1 MRALAVLTLVA
12 CTASAPASQTPATPR
27 DVAVSARA
35 TVESWRQAWEVRSV
49 EALEKLYAHDLDV
62 VLITEGQP
70 LTGWSSIDATL
81 KDKLA
86 RATTV
91 RVTLKDVQVRAQGE
105 NVATAVATMRR
116 EITDG
121 ATTTTENGTLS
132 LVLRRDNDVWLI
144 TVEHYSY
151 RRPS

>member
-1 MRALAVLTLVA
+1 MRALAVFTLVA
-12 CTASAPASQTPATPR
+12 CAAPRVDTAPVTPK

-35 TVESWRQAWEVRSV
+35 TVEQWRQAWEVRSV

-62 VLITEGQP
+62 VLITEGLP

-91 RVTLKDVQVRAQGE
+91 RVTLKDVQVRAQSDG
-105 NVATAVATMRR
+105 VATAIATMRR

-132 LVLRRDNDVWLI
+132 LVLRREGDSWVI
-144 TVEHYSY
+144 AVEHYSY

>member
-1 MRALAVLTLVA
+1 MRVLAVLTLVA
-12 CTASAPASQTPATPR
+12 CAANAPVAREPATPK
-27 DVAVSARA
+27 DVATGARA
-35 TVESWRQAWEVRSV
+35 TVEQWRQAWEVRSV
-49 EALEKLYAHDLDV
+49 EALEKLYVHDLDV

-91 RVTLKDVQVRAQGE
+91 HVALKDVQVRAQSE
-105 NVATAVATMRR
+105 TVATAIATMRR

-132 LVLRRDNDVWLI
+132 LVLRREGDAWLI
-144 TVEHYSY
+144 AVEHYSY